1 MESELKIEA
10 TNSSSLSRT
19 WIGLLAFV
27 WNWTGGWFSWT
38 RHSDAMLRNIE
49 QTILSCLKTAYKR
62 FYVDIGSVVGQC
74 DKIWTISLNDES
86 SKTPLVM
93 LHGMAA
99 GVAMWC
105 PNLDALAATRPVY
118 AIDLLG
124 FGRSSRPKFSSDAEK
139 VEAQWVESVEEWR
152 REVKLDE
159 FILLGHSLGGYIAT
173 SYALKYPE
181 RVRHLILVDP
191 WGFPEKPE
199 NSKIYEKHQISIWVR
214 MVVQPLL
221 LMNPLWALR
230 AAGPAGKWLIN
241 KTRPDIGRKYKS
253 YVPDAE
259 TVIPE
264 YIYQCNSQTPSGE
277 SAFHTMMHGIG
288 WAKNPMVRR
297 VSQFDQSLLITV
309 LYGSRS
315 WVDNDTGQVL
325 MESRSA
331 DNTFVQVLR
340 VSWCGASAG
349 STNRCSSPCCTAR
362 ARGSTTTRDRCSWR
376 ADLQTTRLCR
386 YCVCRGAARQ
396 PARPIAAHHRAVRL
410 ALVGRQRHGTGANG
424 EQICRQHVCTGYQRR
439 RSPRIPR
446 QTRTIQQ
453 VRT

>member
-1 MESELKIEA
+1 MSGMVPYLNTW
-10 TNSSSLSRT
+10 TNYIVSLIDRVSLS
-19 WIGLLAFV
+19 
-27 WNWTGGWFSWT
+27 WTGGWFSWT
-38 RHSDAMLRNIE
+38 RQSDAMLRNIE

-86 SKTPLVM
+86 PKTPLVM

-139 VEAQWVESVEEWR
+139 AEAQWVESVEEWR
-152 REVKLDE
+152 REVKLDA

-181 RVRHLILVDP
+181 RVQHLILVDP
-191 WGFPEKPE
+191 WGFAEKPD
-199 NSKIYEKHQISIWVR
+199 NSKIYEKHQISIWAR
-214 MVVQPLL
+214 MIVQPLL
-221 LMNPLWALR
+221 LLNPLWAVR
-230 AAGPAGKWLIN
+230 AAGPAGKWLIH
-241 KTRPDIGRKYKS
+241 KTRPDIARKYKA
-253 YVPDAE
+253 YIPDAE

-277 SAFHTMMHGIG
+277 SAFHSMMHGFG

-297 VSQFDQSLLITV
+297 VSRLDQSLPITV

-315 WVDNDTGQVL
+315 WVDNDTGQL
-325 MESRSA
+325 LAESRSA
-331 DNTFVQVLR
+331 DNTFVQVIN
-340 VSWCGASAG
+340 GAGHHVYLDKPELFNKFVLEA
-349 STNRCSSPCCTAR
+349 CAR
-362 ARGSTTTRDRCSWR
+362 ADDAPIRVPKIVETTDNKPQSNSNE
-376 ADLQTTRLCR
+376 DINE
-386 YCVCRGAARQ
+386 V
-396 PARPIAAHHRAVRL
+396 PA
-410 ALVGRQRHGTGANG
+410 
-424 EQICRQHVCTGYQRR
+424 
-439 RSPRIPR
+439 S
-446 QTRTIQQ
+446 
-453 VRT
+453 